1 MARTGIGYLTNALN
15 STGNL
20 SNLDSTVE
28 NLDLKVIPARVIDIV
43 LDETHPKF
51 SQYGGWSGI
60 GTINFEEIN
69 TLEASTTQN
78 PIAKPFFPQFKSPP
92 LINEIVLLIHLPDKD
107 MGGNDTSKIYYYL
120 NSISLWN
127 HPHHNAYPNVYQF
140 QNKKNTQ
147 KNYQEIENGVINS
160 TSNKSKPIDLNGSN
174 NTGGTFNEKSSI
186 QPLIPFSGDNIIE
199 SRFGSSIRL
208 GSTSKTN
215 TLIRNNWSE
224 YGDNGEPLII
234 LKNGQPTTNN
244 KAGFLPTVE
253 NINEDP
259 SSIYITSTQNIPISA
274 SSLNFTAL
282 DKSQTPIYPGSYT
295 DNPQIILNSG
305 RLVLN
310 SNKDSILMSSP
321 KVINLAA
328 IGDIG
333 IASRKSITLEAD
345 YINLGGTNSSQ
356 PAIIGDTFL
365 KQLKGL
371 TSAIQSLANALNNDP
386 KVAPT
391 TQFAGN
397 ILNEQ
402 VKIFNNSYD
411 QFTSKKVK
419 IS

>member
-1 MARTGIGYLTNALN
+1 MAKTGISYLTNAFN
-15 STGNL
+15 SSGDL

-28 NLDLKVIPARVIDIV
+28 NLNLKVIPARVIDIV

-69 TLEASTTQN
+69 NLEKNPSQK

-92 LINEIVLLIHLPDKD
+92 LINEIVLLINLPDKD

-120 NSISLWN
+120 NTISLWN
-127 HPHHNAYPNVYQF
+127 HPHHNAYPNVYKF
-140 QNKKNTQ
+140 QKKSPKNKK
-147 KNYQEIENGVINS
+147 YQEIENGFTNNTPKTSEPIN
-160 TSNKSKPIDLNGSN
+160 LNGLN
-174 NTGGTFNEKSSI
+174 NTGGTFTEKSNI

-224 YGDNGEPLII
+224 YGDSGEPLII
-234 LKNGQPTTNN
+234 LKNGQPPTKNN
-244 KAGFLPTVE
+244 VGFLPTVE

-259 SSIYITSTQNIPISA
+259 SSIYITSTQNIPLSA
-274 SSLNFTAL
+274 SSLNYTAL
-282 DKSQTPIYPGSYT
+282 ENSQIPTYPGSYT

-328 IGDIG
+328 LGDIG

-356 PAIIGDTFL
+356 PAIAGDTFL

-371 TSAIQSLANALNNDP
+371 TSAIQTLANALNNDP
-386 KVAPT
+386 KVGPA

-402 VKIFNNSYD
+402 AKKFNNSYD

-419 IS
+419 LS

>member
-1 MARTGIGYLTNALN
+1 MVKTGISYLSNALN
-15 STGNL
+15 SSGDL

-28 NLDLKVIPARVIDIV
+28 NLNLKVIPARVIDIV

-60 GTINFEEIN
+60 GTINFEEVNHIEKN
-69 TLEASTTQN
+69 ANQN

-92 LINEIVLLIHLPDKD
+92 LINEIVLLINLPDKD
-107 MGGNDTSKIYYYL
+107 MGGNDTSQIYYYL

-127 HPHHNAYPNVYQF
+127 HPHHNAYPNVYNYQKKP
-140 QNKKNTQ
+140 NKQ
-147 KNYQEIENGVINS
+147 KNYQEIENGVVNHI
-160 TSNKSKPIDLNGSN
+160 SNKTKPLDLNGFN
-174 NTGGTFNEKSSI
+174 NTGGTFIEKSNI

-224 YGDNGEPLII
+224 YGNNGEPLII
-234 LKNGQPTTNN
+234 LKNGQPTSKDN
-244 KAGFLPTVE
+244 AGFLPTVE

-274 SSLNFTAL
+274 SSLNFTAISN
-282 DKSQTPIYPGSYT
+282 SQTPTYPGSYS
-295 DNPQIILNSG
+295 DNPQIIFNST
-305 RLVLN
+305 
-310 SNKDSILMSSP
+310 KDSILMSSP

-345 YINLGGTNSSQ
+345 YINLGGANSSQ
-356 PAIIGDTFL
+356 PAIAGDTFL

-371 TSAIQSLANALNNDP
+371 TTAIQSLASALNNDP

>member
-1 MARTGIGYLTNALN
+1 MAKTGIGYLTNALN
-15 STGNL
+15 SSGDL

-28 NLDLKVIPARVIDIV
+28 NLNLKVIPARVIDII

-51 SQYGGWSGI
+51 SNYGGWSGI
-60 GTINFEEIN
+60 GTITFEEIN
-69 TLEASTTQN
+69 HLNKNKNQN

-92 LINEIVLLIHLPDKD
+92 LINEIVLLINLPDKD

-127 HPHHNAYPNVYQF
+127 HPHHNAYPNVYEYQ
-140 QNKKNTQ
+140 KKPIKQ
-147 KNYQEIENGVINS
+147 KNYQEIESGVINHIS
-160 TSNKSKPIDLNGSN
+160 DKTKPLDLNGSN
-174 NTGGTFNEKSSI
+174 NTGGTFIEKSNI

-224 YGDNGEPLII
+224 YGEGGEPLII
-234 LKNGQPTTNN
+234 LKNGQPISKDN
-244 KAGFLPTVE
+244 AGFLPTVE

-259 SSIYITSTQNIPISA
+259 SSIYISSTQNIPISA
-274 SSLNFTAL
+274 SSLNFTAI
-282 DKSQTPIYPGSYT
+282 DKSQSPIYPGSYSN
-295 DNPQIILNSG
+295 NPQIILNSG
-305 RLVLN
+305 RLVFN
-310 SNKDSILMSSP
+310 STKDSILMSSP

-333 IASRKSITLEAD
+333 IASRKAITLEAD

-356 PAIIGDTFL
+356 PAIAGETFL

-371 TSAIQSLANALNNDP
+371 TTALQSLANALNNDP

-402 VKIFNNSYD
+402 LKIFNNSYD

>member
-1 MARTGIGYLTNALN
+1 MFNGIAYLMNYMNPSQEGSNSNSFDELN
-15 STGNL
+15 
-20 SNLDSTVE
+20 
-28 NLDLKVIPARVIDIV
+28 LKVIPARVIDIV

-51 SQYGGWSGI
+51 SNYGGWNGI
-60 GTINFEEIN
+60 GTITFEEVN
-69 TLEASTTQN
+69 HLNKNKNQN
-78 PIAKPFFPQFKSPP
+78 PIARPFFPQFNSPP

-107 MGGNDTSKIYYYL
+107 MGINDTSKIYYYL
-120 NSISLWN
+120 SSVSIWN

-140 QNKKNTQ
+140 QKKKQ
-147 KNYQEIENGVINS
+147 KPKNYQEIENGIVNHLV
-160 TSNKSKPIDLNGSN
+160 NKTKPLDLNGPNS
-174 NTGGTFNEKSSI
+174 TGGAFIEKSNI

-224 YGDNGEPLII
+224 YGKGGEPLII
-234 LKNGQPTTNN
+234 LKNGQPTSKDN
-244 KAGFLPTVE
+244 AGFLPTVE

-259 SSIYITSTQNIPISA
+259 SSIYISSTQNIPISA
-274 SSLNFTAL
+274 SSLNFTAI
-282 DKSQTPIYPGSYT
+282 DKSQSPIYPGSYSN
-295 DNPQIILNSG
+295 NPQIILNSG
-305 RLVLN
+305 RLVFN
-310 SNKDSILMSSP
+310 STKDSILMSSP

-356 PAIIGDTFL
+356 PAIAGETFL

-371 TSAIQSLANALNNDP
+371 TTALQSLANALNNDP

-402 VKIFNNSYD
+402 LKIFNNSYD